1 MNDIRVL
8 GIGSP
13 FGDDQVGW
21 HVVNL
26 LKQQI
31 GPDSG
36 QLLITACD
44 RPGTRIL
51 ELMRSAD
58 KVFLIDAVMTG
69 APAGTLHY
77 LKNEEII
84 SFTNGLSTHGIGI
97 IDAIEIGKA
106 LNELPK
112 QIILY
117 GIEIENVSKDF
128 KLSKTLRR
136 SIEETVDGLVKE
148 IHDLLKI
155 PK

>member
-128 KLSKTLRR
+128 KLSKTLGRA
-136 SIEETVDGLVKE
+136 IEETVDGLVKE

>member
-1 MNDIRVL
+1 MNDLRVL

-21 HVVNL
+21 HVANR

-31 GPDSG
+31 GPDSER
-36 QLLITACD
+36 LLITACD

-69 APAGTLHY
+69 APAGTVHY

-84 SFTNGLSTHGIGI
+84 SFPNGLSTHGIGI

-112 QIILY
+112 QIVLY
-117 GIEIENVSKDF
+117 GIEIENVSKNF
-128 KLSKTLRR
+128 KLSKI
-136 SIEETVDGLVKE
+136 IERAIEKTVSRLIKE
-148 IHDLLKI
+148 LHELLKI
-155 PK
+155 QK